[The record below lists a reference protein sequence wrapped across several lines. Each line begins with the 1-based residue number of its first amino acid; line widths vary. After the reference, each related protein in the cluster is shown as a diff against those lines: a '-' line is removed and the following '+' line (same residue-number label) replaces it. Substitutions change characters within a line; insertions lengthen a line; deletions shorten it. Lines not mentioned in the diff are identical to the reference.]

1 MQHFPTSHTLFHS
14 ILITILSF
22 WCYYCC
28 IFQDEED
35 EVYREVSEFSQDH
48 PAGSVKSGI
57 KVQTVWI
64 QNLFSKPTSNALC
77 DSLCLQKREKEISL
91 HLYLIPLCSFHKF
104 SLEYRVLLIQ
114 HFSQLLVSK
123 MGKMWLQTHS
133 KVYLLPPQKHGMVH
147 IFFFIIITCFPSRLQ
162 LSLSQQHLHICVS
175 LAGNENF
182 EELMNTIYSPWGR
195 YLTDF

>member
-57 KVQTVWI
+57 KVRTVWI

-77 DSLCLQKREKEISL
+77 DSLCLQKREKDISS
-91 HLYLIPLCSFHKF
+91 LIFNSF
-104 SLEYRVLLIQ
+104 VQ
-114 HFSQLLVSK
+114 FSQILFRVQSTAYPTLFTASCIK
-123 MGKMWLQTHS
+123 NGKNVVIDTQ
-133 KVYLLPPQKHGMVH
+133 Q
-147 IFFFIIITCFPSRLQ
+147 
-162 LSLSQQHLHICVS
+162 SLSSPSSKAWHGAHFLFHYNNMFSQQTSIESQSTTFTYMCIFS
-175 LAGNENF
+175 
-182 EELMNTIYSPWGR
+182 R
-195 YLTDF
+195 K